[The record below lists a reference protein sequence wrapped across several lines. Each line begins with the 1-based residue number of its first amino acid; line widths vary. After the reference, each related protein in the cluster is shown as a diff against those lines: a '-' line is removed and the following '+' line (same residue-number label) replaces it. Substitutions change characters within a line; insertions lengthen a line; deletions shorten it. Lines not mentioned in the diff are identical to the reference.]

1 MTMNMAAVTIVMAGH
16 GDLVVG
22 RYRRRHTW
30 AWSLPTAAATL
41 GLGRC
46 PPPPPHLVAVT
57 ARRRELRVAPP
68 AAIPLPSPASTISA
82 LPAMP
87 EDPDAGTF
95 CVGCACCT
103 LYYLFVA
110 EPAIG
115 VPLCASACGILS
127 CLASL
132 EFCGER

>member
-22 RYRRRHTW
+22 RSRRRHTW
-30 AWSLPTAAATL
+30 SRSLPAAATL
-41 GLGRC
+41 GRRHCL
-46 PPPPPHLVAVT
+46 PPPHLVAVT